1 MRRAIE
7 LAKKAANPSPNPRV
21 GCVILRN
28 GRIIGEG
35 WHERAG
41 EPHAEILAL
50 RKAGKRARDGE
61 LFVNLEPCHRFGRTP
76 PCTRA
81 ILRAGVKKVV
91 IGMPDQT
98 KAGGGAEFLAK
109 NGVVVEMGICGK
121 ECRELNQIWL
131 KNANSLI
138 PETCL
143 PVFNSEV
150 AQIRRIGNASR
161 GLPFVALKLAL
172 DSNGST
178 IPVRGKKWITGNSAK
193 RKVMRLRRNFDAIAV
208 GVGTILKD
216 NPQLTVR
223 GLKIKKQ
230 PTRIIFDPNLR
241 TPKSAKVLQSGGTIL
256 VSRKPV
262 KIPRA
267 RNLVARNF
275 DLKTILK
282 KLFKLGISSIFLE
295 GGETTARK
303 FLAEQLIDHIFIF
316 QKNARGIP
324 KICGQKLPLQKVR
337 KFGNDTFFE
346 GALRKY

>member
-1 MRRAIE
+1 MFSKKQLMRRAIE
-7 LAKKAANPSPNPRV
+7 LAEKAMNPSPNPRV

-50 RKAGKRARDGE
+50 RKAGKQARGGE

-81 ILRAGVKKVV
+81 ILEAGVKKVV

-109 NGVVVEMGICGK
+109 NGVVVEMGICEK

-131 KNANSLI
+131 KNASAL
-138 PETCL
+138 T
-143 PVFNSEV
+143 SKKS
-150 AQIRRIGNASR
+150 Q

-172 DSNGST
+172 DSNGLT
-178 IPVRGKKWITGNSAK
+178 IPARGKKWITGNSAR

-216 NPQLTVR
+216 NPRLTVR
-223 GLKIKKQ
+223 GLKIEKQ

-241 TPKSAKVLQSGGTIL
+241 TPKSAKVLRSSGTIL

-262 KIPRA
+262 KFPRS
-267 RNLVARNF
+267 RNLAVRNF
-275 DLKTILK
+275 ELKTILE
-282 KLFKLGISSIFLE
+282 KLFQLGISSIFLE

-303 FLAEQLIDHIFIF
+303 FLAEKLVDHVFIF
-316 QKNARGIP
+316 QKNAHGIP
-324 KICGQKLPLQKVR
+324 KICGRKLPLRKIS